1 MKIET
6 DGAFASY
13 KQQLAMAEEVSEAL
27 LAGVG
32 GMEHAWFEQTREM
45 LDAQSKLFQAAMTVR
60 DPWELVALQTA
71 FFSRPPKDLL
81 ETQQQF
87 LSAATETQTKISN
100 ALGKHMARLKA
111 ENKPLWTANSAGDST
126 SPTEMFY
133 SIWNKM
139 FQNAVE
145 FASIGIKTLPPAMSN
160 FGNLLA
166 AKNEAAHAKQKRVV
180 NR

>member
-6 DGAFASY
+6 DGAFASC
-13 KQQLAMAEEVSEAL
+13 KQQLAVAEEVSEAL

-45 LDAQSKLFQAAMTVR
+45 LDAELKLFQAAMTLR

-87 LSAATETQTKISN
+87 LNAATETQTKISN

-111 ENKPLWTANSAGDST
+111 ESKPLRTTSVEGDST
-126 SPTEMFY
+126 NPTEMLY
-133 SIWNKM
+133 SIWNRM
-139 FQNAVE
+139 FQNAAE
-145 FASIGIKTLPPAMSN
+145 FASIGMKTLPPAMAN
-160 FGNLLA
+160 LGNPLL
-166 AKNEAAHAKQKRVV
+166 AKNEAAHAKQK
-180 NR
+180 